1 MPPAPPPAQRSVE
14 YWDGWYAGKAASP
27 AVGEIM
33 NRHLGL
39 PPDLLAGVIPAEA
52 IPEITTELRLTPGD
66 TLADLACGRAG
77 YGLTIAKST
86 GARLAGIDVSAEAL
100 SAAREQAARLGVPNA
115 RFSVGNLTA
124 TGLPDGCADAV
135 LCTDSIQFP
144 DEPPAAYREVRRVL
158 KPGGRVALTCWECV
172 DREDERLSPRLRRV
186 DLAAGLLAAGF
197 TEVEVRERPAW
208 RERER
213 RIWEEAVTL
222 DPEAGPGLRSFRDE
236 AVSSMGRID
245 QLRRVLA
252 VATAP

>member
-1 MPPAPPPAQRSVE
+1 MPPAPHSVE
-14 YWDGWYAGKAASP
+14 YWDEWYAGKAASP
-27 AVGEIM
+27 IIGEIM

-39 PPDLLAGVIPAEA
+39 PPDLLAGVVPAVA
-52 IPEITTELRLTPGD
+52 IPEIAAELRLAPGD

-86 GARLAGIDVSAEAL
+86 GARLVGVDVSAEAL

-115 RFSVGNLTA
+115 EFTVGNLTA
-124 TGLPDGCADAV
+124 TGLPDHCAEAV

-144 DEPPAAYREVRRVL
+144 DEPPAAYQEVRRVL
-158 KPGGRVALTCWECV
+158 KPGGRVVLTCWEPS
-172 DREDERLSPRLRRV
+172 DRDDEQLSPRLRQV

-197 TEVEVRERPAW
+197 TEVEVRERPDW

-213 RIWEEAVTL
+213 ALWEEAVTL
-222 DPEAGPGLRSFRDE
+222 DPEAAPGLRSFRDE
-236 AVSSMGRID
+236 AVSSMTRID

-252 VATAP
+252 TASAP

>member
-1 MPPAPPPAQRSVE
+1 MPSAPHSVE
-14 YWDGWYAGKAASP
+14 YWDGWYADKAATP
-27 AVGEIM
+27 VVGEIM

-39 PPDLLAGVIPAEA
+39 PPGLLAGVVPAEA
-52 IPEITTELRLTPGD
+52 IPEITAELRLTPGD
-66 TLADLACGRAG
+66 TLADLACGQAG

-86 GARLAGIDVSAEAL
+86 GARLVGVDMSAQAL
-100 SAAREQAARLGVPNA
+100 RAAREQAARLGVPDA
-115 RFSVGNLTA
+115 GFTVGSLTA
-124 TGLPDGCADAV
+124 TGLPGGCADAV

-144 DEPPAAYREVRRVL
+144 DEPAEAYAEIRRVL
-158 KPGGRVALTCWECV
+158 KNGGRVVLTCWEV
-172 DREDERLSPRLRRV
+172 LDRSDERLSPRLRRV

-222 DPEAGPGLRSFRDE
+222 DPDAGPGLRSFRDE
-236 AVSSMGRID
+236 AASSMSRIN